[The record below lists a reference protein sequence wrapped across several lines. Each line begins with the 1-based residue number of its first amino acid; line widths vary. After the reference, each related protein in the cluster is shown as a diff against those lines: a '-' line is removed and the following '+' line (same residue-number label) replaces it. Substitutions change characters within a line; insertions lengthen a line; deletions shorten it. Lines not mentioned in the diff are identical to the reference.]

1 MGTINRIGDFFDRSG
16 SYVRR
21 VFEYV
26 GPTAYATGGDSF
38 TPESLAMGKIEAV
51 LGLTISNGTN
61 ILFGFYNRST
71 KKVLWYS
78 ATGTEATNGTDYSAY
93 KGLFEVIGK

>member
-26 GPTAYATGGDSF
+26 GPTVYSTGGDSF

-51 LGLTISNGTN
+51 LGLLISNDSAV
-61 ILFGFYNRST
+61 LFGYYNRST
-71 KKVLWYS
+71 KKILWYS
-78 ATGTEATNGTDYSAY
+78 ATSTQVTNATDLSAY